1 MPLQLLAHRQNKFV
15 GIFQRVWKELLQMS
29 LQLIDEITYGYPVGD
44 MLNST
49 KGITDIVKRIILF
62 LARMIRL

>member
-1 MPLQLLAHRQNKFV
+1 
-15 GIFQRVWKELLQMS
+15 MS

-62 LARMIRL
+62 LARMICL